1 MRVPHSFAHFAN
13 EWALDCRKTLDRTA
27 PDFQRP
33 FLKLHP
39 HRSCLSITI
48 RPETAPLPLFG
59 QFHQSPLHRV
69 PVHIAQL
76 LDLFACAPHIE
87 IIEALLPN
95 RFPHPLPESSLRE
108 RGLLSPAVHAPR
120 ETL

>member
-1 MRVPHSFAHFAN
+1 MRVPHSFAFFAN

-27 PDFQRP
+27 TDFQHA

-76 LDLFACAPHIE
+76 LDGLARAPHIE

-95 RFPHPLPESSLRE
+95 RFPYPLPEHFLRD
-108 RGLLSPAVHAPR
+108 GG
-120 ETL
+120 